1 MMVLLLIDGEAESVC
16 WLQLTGSQ
24 QRQQFLH
31 FVGPSVSRGLGS
43 RLLSSNCRTSSKDL
57 PACSSC
63 LCVAPS

>member
-1 MMVLLLIDGEAESVC
+1 MMVLLLIDDEVHNVC

-24 QRQQFLH
+24 QHQQFLH

-43 RLLSSNCRTSSKDL
+43 HLLSFNCRMASKDL
-57 PACSSC
+57 PACPSC